1 LQAFKNLKKTQ
12 MERILILLLYI
23 SLAGIAGIHKLLGD
37 FPPAWFYGKFKETF
51 LNALPSGIW
60 LSFVLIVVL
69 EIAIA
74 VLFSI
79 ALIKGEFKSQ
89 AKQTFSYFGFISLL
103 VLFVILFFGSF
114 LVQDYDNGFND
125 FVYFGVTVFL
135 MKYYLIENKI

>member
-1 LQAFKNLKKTQ
+1 

-37 FPPAWFYGKFKETF
+37 FPPTWFYDKFKDTF
-51 LNALPSGIW
+51 LNWMPGGIW

-89 AKQTFSYFGFISLL
+89 AKQTFSNFGFIASLA
-103 VLFVILFFGSF
+103 LFVILFFGSF

-135 MKYYLIENKI
+135 MNFFMEEKKV

>member
-1 LQAFKNLKKTQ
+1 

-37 FPPAWFYGKFKETF
+37 FTPTWFYDKFKDTF
-51 LNALPSGIW
+51 LNWMPAGIW
-60 LSFVLIVVL
+60 LSFALIVIL

-74 VLFSI
+74 VLFLI

-89 AKQTFSYFGFISLL
+89 GKQTFTYIGFIASLA
-103 VLFVILFFGSF
+103 LFVILFFGSF

-125 FVYFGVTVFL
+125 FVYFGVTIFL
-135 MKYYLIENKI
+135 MNYFLDEKKA

>member
-1 LQAFKNLKKTQ
+1 
-12 MERILILLLYI
+12 MERILILVLYI

-89 AKQTFSYFGFISLL
+89 AKQTFSYFGFIALL

-114 LVQDYDNGFND
+114 VVQDYDNGFND

-135 MKYYLIENKI
+135 MKYYLIENKV

>member
-1 LQAFKNLKKTQ
+1 

-51 LNALPSGIW
+51 LNAITGGIW

-89 AKQTFSYFGFISLL
+89 AKQTFSYFGFIALL

-135 MKYYLIENKI
+135 MKYYLIENKV

>member
-1 LQAFKNLKKTQ
+1 

-23 SLAGIAGIHKLLGD
+23 TLAGIAGIHKLLGD
-37 FPPAWFYGKFKETF
+37 FPPTWFYDKFKDTF
-51 LNALPSGIW
+51 LNWISGGIW

-89 AKQTFSYFGFISLL
+89 AKQTFSYFGFIASL

-125 FVYFGVTVFL
+125 FVYFAVTVYL
-135 MKYYLIENKI
+135 MNYFMEEKKA

>member
-1 LQAFKNLKKTQ
+1 
-12 MERILILLLYI
+12 MP
-23 SLAGIAGIHKLLGD
+23 G
-37 FPPAWFYGKFKETF
+37 
-51 LNALPSGIW
+51 GIW

-89 AKQTFSYFGFISLL
+89 GKQTFTYIGFIASLA
-103 VLFVILFFGSF
+103 LFVILFFGSF

-125 FVYFGVTVFL
+125 FVYFGVTIFL
-135 MKYYLIENKI
+135 MNYFLDEKKA

>member
-1 LQAFKNLKKTQ
+1 

-89 AKQTFSYFGFISLL
+89 AKQTFSYFGFIALL

>member
-1 LQAFKNLKKTQ
+1 

-37 FPPAWFYGKFKETF
+37 FPPTWFFEKFKSSF
-51 LNALPSGIW
+51 LNWIPGGIW

-89 AKQTFSYFGFISLL
+89 AKQIFSYFGFIASLA
-103 VLFVILFFGSF
+103 LFVILFFGSF
-114 LVQDYDNGFND
+114 LVQDYNNGFND
-125 FVYFGVTVFL
+125 FIYFGVTVFL
-135 MKYYLIENKI
+135 MNYFVEEKKV

>member
-1 LQAFKNLKKTQ
+1 

-89 AKQTFSYFGFISLL
+89 AKQTFSYFGFIALL

-125 FVYFGVTVFL
+125 FVYFGGYCFFDEVLF
-135 MKYYLIENKI
+135 N

>member
-1 LQAFKNLKKTQ
+1 

-37 FPPAWFYGKFKETF
+37 FPPAWFFEKFKDSF
-51 LNALPSGIW
+51 LNWMQGGIW
-60 LSFVLIVVL
+60 LSFVLIVIL

-79 ALIKGEFKSQ
+79 ALIKGEFRSQ
-89 AKQTFSYFGFISLL
+89 AKQTFSYFGFITSLT
-103 VLFVILFFGSF
+103 LFVILFFGSF

-135 MKYYLIENKI
+135 MNYFMNAKKSLENDK

>member
-1 LQAFKNLKKTQ
+1 
-12 MERILILLLYI
+12 MERILILVLYI

-89 AKQTFSYFGFISLL
+89 AKQTFSYFGFIALL

-135 MKYYLIENKI
+135 MKYYLIENKV

>member
-1 LQAFKNLKKTQ
+1 
-12 MERILILLLYI
+12 MGRILILLLYI
-23 SLAGIAGIHKLLGD
+23 SLAGIAGIHKVLGD
-37 FPPAWFYGKFKETF
+37 FLPKWFFEKFKDSF
-51 LNALPSGIW
+51 LNWVPGGIW

-79 ALIKGEFKSQ
+79 ALIKGEFKAQ
-89 AKQTFSYFGFISLL
+89 AKQTFSYFGFVTSLT
-103 VLFVILFFGSF
+103 LFVILFFGSF

-135 MKYYLIENKI
+135 MNYFMEEKKV

>member
-1 LQAFKNLKKTQ
+1 

-60 LSFVLIVVL
+60 LGFVLIVVL

-74 VLFSI
+74 VLLSI

-89 AKQTFSYFGFISLL
+89 AKQTFSYFGFIALL

-135 MKYYLIENKI
+135 MKYYLIENKV

>member
-1 LQAFKNLKKTQ
+1 

-23 SLAGIAGIHKLLGD
+23 SLAGIAGIHKLIGD

-89 AKQTFSYFGFISLL
+89 AKQTFSYFGFIALL

>member
-1 LQAFKNLKKTQ
+1 

-23 SLAGIAGIHKLLGD
+23 SLAGVAGIHKLLGD
-37 FPPAWFYGKFKETF
+37 FPPSWIYGKFKETF
-51 LNALPSGIW
+51 LNAIPGGIW

-74 VLFSI
+74 ALFSI

-89 AKQTFSYFGFISLL
+89 AKQTFSRFGFLASLA
-103 VLFVILFFGSF
+103 LFVILFFGSF

-135 MKYYLIENKI
+135 MKYYLIENKV

>member
-1 LQAFKNLKKTQ
+1 

-37 FPPAWFYGKFKETF
+37 FPPSWFYDKFKDTF
-51 LNALPSGIW
+51 LNWMPGGIW

-89 AKQTFSYFGFISLL
+89 AKQTFSSFGFIASLA
-103 VLFVILFFGSF
+103 LFVILFFGSF

-125 FVYFGVTVFL
+125 FVYFGVTVYL
-135 MKYYLIENKI
+135 MNYFKNTPSMV

>member
-1 LQAFKNLKKTQ
+1 

-51 LNALPSGIW
+51 LNALPNGIW

-89 AKQTFSYFGFISLL
+89 AKQTFSYFGFIALL

-114 LVQDYDNGFND
+114 IVQDYDNGFND

-135 MKYYLIENKI
+135 MKYYLIENKV

>member
-1 LQAFKNLKKTQ
+1 

-89 AKQTFSYFGFISLL
+89 AKQTFSYFGFIALL

-125 FVYFGVTVFL
+125 LVYFGVTVFL

>member
-1 LQAFKNLKKTQ
+1 

-89 AKQTFSYFGFISLL
+89 AKQTFSYFGFIALL

-135 MKYYLIENKI
+135 MKYYLIENKV

>member
-1 LQAFKNLKKTQ
+1 

-23 SLAGIAGIHKLLGD
+23 TLAGIAGIHKLLGD
-37 FPPAWFYGKFKETF
+37 FPPTWFYDKFKDTF
-51 LNALPSGIW
+51 LNWMPGGIW

-89 AKQTFSYFGFISLL
+89 AKQTFSYFGFIASLA
-103 VLFVILFFGSF
+103 LFVILFFGSF

-125 FVYFGVTVFL
+125 FVYFAVTVFL
-135 MKYYLIENKI
+135 MNYFLDEKKV

>member
-69 EIAIA
+69 EISIA

-89 AKQTFSYFGFISLL
+89 AKQTFSYFGFIALL

>member
-1 LQAFKNLKKTQ
+1 

-23 SLAGIAGIHKLLGD
+23 SLAGIAGIHKVLGD
-37 FPPAWFYGKFKETF
+37 FPPVWFFEKFKSSF
-51 LNALPSGIW
+51 LNWVPGGIW
-60 LSFVLIVVL
+60 FSFVLIVVL

-79 ALIKGEFKSQ
+79 ALIKGEFKAQ
-89 AKQTFSYFGFISLL
+89 AKQTFSYLGFITSLT
-103 VLFVILFFGSF
+103 LFVILFFGSF

-135 MKYYLIENKI
+135 MNYFTNEKIV

>member
-1 LQAFKNLKKTQ
+1 
-12 MERILILLLYI
+12 MERILILVLYI

-51 LNALPSGIW
+51 LNAITGGIW

-89 AKQTFSYFGFISLL
+89 AKQTFSRFGFLASLA
-103 VLFVILFFGSF
+103 LFVILFFGSF

-125 FVYFGVTVFL
+125 FVYFGVTIFL
-135 MKYYLIENKI
+135 MKYFMSGKDV

>member
-1 LQAFKNLKKTQ
+1 

>member
-1 LQAFKNLKKTQ
+1 

-37 FPPAWFYGKFKETF
+37 FPPTWFYDKFKDTF
-51 LNALPSGIW
+51 LNWMPGGIW
-60 LSFVLIVVL
+60 LSFVSIVIL

-74 VLFSI
+74 ILFSI
-79 ALIKGEFKSQ
+79 ALIKGEFKAQ
-89 AKQTFSYFGFISLL
+89 AKQTFSSFGFIASLA
-103 VLFVILFFGSF
+103 LFVILFFGSF

-135 MKYYLIENKI
+135 MNYFMEEKKA

>member
-1 LQAFKNLKKTQ
+1 
-12 MERILILLLYI
+12 MDRILILLLYI
-23 SLAGIAGIHKLLGD
+23 SLAGIAGIHKILGD
-37 FPPAWFYGKFKETF
+37 FPPAWFYEKFKGTF
-51 LNALPSGIW
+51 LNWIPGGIW
-60 LSFVLIVVL
+60 LSFVLIVIL

-89 AKQTFSYFGFISLL
+89 AKQTFSNFGFIASLA
-103 VLFVILFFGSF
+103 LFVILFFGSF

-135 MKYYLIENKI
+135 MKYFLEEKKV